1 MVEALRAH
9 PDVEVLDFRLGSPAA
24 GAALSRAERA
34 AGMKLPDSILEF
46 YAAHDGVFLEWG
58 LRGGTYT
65 RTDPYD
71 SPDYGAPP
79 GCINLVPI
87 NVAFA
92 PDWQM
97 NFHVNEL
104 SYRQEELFFGREL
117 DPERPLKAITIDNF
131 SKFNHADM
139 IIGPDPVVLVSTDHG
154 ADLDSSDFMSFET
167 YLDVTLAVFGS
178 NRFAA
183 VRAENR
189 PARLATP
196 RERPTLDAIVA
207 QVREDEE

>member
-58 LRGGTYT
+58 LRGSTYT

-71 SPDYGAPP
+71 FPDYGAPP
-79 GCINLVPI
+79 GCINLLPI
-87 NVAFA
+87 AVAFS

-97 NFHVNEL
+97 KFHVNEL
-104 SYRQEELFFGREL
+104 MSGQEELFFGREL

-131 SKFNHADM
+131 SKYNHADM

-167 YLDVTLAVFGS
+167 YLDLTLAVFGS
-178 NRFAA
+178 NRFYA
-183 VRAENR
+183 VRTDE
-189 PARLATP
+189 PARLVSP

-207 QVREDEE
+207 YVREEEA